1 MVRNIQTELTNWA
14 KILESEKLCSNTT
27 PITNEIGKIRTHKLY
42 HIQKLKLGPF
52 TPPRNTIP
60 SNICDLY
67 IILDVK
73 FNLSETNE
81 TDINNNNIEY

>member
-27 PITNEIGKIRTHKLY
+27 PITNEIGKIRTNKLY

-52 TPPRNTIP
+52 NPPRNTIP

-67 IILDVK
+67 TVLDVK
-73 FNLSETNE
+73 FKLSETNE
-81 TDINNNNIEY
+81 TDINNNII